1 MKGGLKNCSYCH
13 KVYLDL
19 GEGCCSECKG
29 KQEVQRQMVR
39 DYMFSHGA
47 TDLISIS
54 HGTGLPLRTIMR
66 MRKEGFLAPRQQTG
80 VRKCRKCGVSIS
92 EGIYCLNCVASFAR
106 KRADLASRRM
116 RDSMRG
122 SCWGERRQADSKF
135 LVDAFAKYGA
145 IAGQPL
151 LKSDRLKQR
160 RRRMLGDDLYE
171 YVDIYGERR

>member
-1 MKGGLKNCSYCH
+1 MKGELKNCSYCH
-13 KVYLDL
+13 KVYLDF

-80 VRKCRKCGVSIS
+80 VRKCRECGVAIS
-92 EGIYCLNCVASFAR
+92 EGIYCLPGSGQIWLPAGCGTVCAAAVGESGG
-106 KRADLASRRM
+106 RRTVNFWWM
-116 RDSMRG
+116 LLPSMG
-122 SCWGERRQADSKF
+122 
-135 LVDAFAKYGA
+135 L
-145 IAGQPL
+145 
-151 LKSDRLKQR
+151 
-160 RRRMLGDDLYE
+160 
-171 YVDIYGERR
+171 